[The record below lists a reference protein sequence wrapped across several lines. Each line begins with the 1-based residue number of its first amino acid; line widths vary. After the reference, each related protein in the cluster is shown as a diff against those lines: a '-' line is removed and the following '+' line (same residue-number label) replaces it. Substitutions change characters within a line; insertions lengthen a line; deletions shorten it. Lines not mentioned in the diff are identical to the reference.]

1 MNLRVKQKIP
11 LKIKRM
17 GINGEGIGFYK
28 RTLVFVPGALKGEEI
43 FCQITSV
50 KHNFVQARLLT
61 INKKSKF
68 RVRPACPIY
77 EECGGCQIMH
87 LRYDKQLDF
96 KKDLLKQALKK
107 FKPQGYETYDIRAT
121 IGMEHPQHYRA
132 KLQFQTRK
140 FGGSVRA
147 GLFKEQSHHLV
158 DIKDCLI
165 QDELTQKS
173 SIESVSFWTTTISLF
188 MTNGVILLVSELS
201 WSESH
206 KPPIKFS

>member
-96 KKDLLKQALKK
+96 KKDLLKQALKNLSLK
-107 FKPQGYETYDIRAT
+107 VMRPMTFERQLEWNTLSIIAPSYNFRRENLAVLLERDFSKSRVI
-121 IGMEHPQHYRA
+121 IGRY
-132 KLQFQTRK
+132 
-140 FGGSVRA
+140 
-147 GLFKEQSHHLV
+147 
-158 DIKDCLI
+158 
-165 QDELTQKS
+165 
-173 SIESVSFWTTTISLF
+173 
-188 MTNGVILLVSELS
+188 
-201 WSESH
+201 
-206 KPPIKFS
+206 